1 MKASEQNLNETPGR
15 SNTRCSTK
23 PQADQLQPSI
33 LDPLRRSSC
42 VSRLGSSPATN
53 LSKERCLFL
62 HIFYEPASVRLS
74 TKVPISTKSM
84 LPTTI
89 VTSSCLLNSSHRAK
103 TLVAT
108 TTTTTTGTTTTI
120 LSITPASSVEST
132 LARYN
137 DGYRTNPQ
145 SSTRALSR
153 QRNSLNVQNYPISAP
168 APSPPPC
175 QTSQPGSDSSS
186 QFDSNNQT
194 QPQKSEFDLNQR
206 KPTSTTISTNITGCT
221 VSAMISNGQ
230 KKDLCKS
237 SKDGFWIESSN
248 FDQQVKITTTGTPI
262 FNHFSPFINPAVVPC
277 GDTLTNNEF
286 DQMPTKSRPR
296 PAVRISS
303 SSSKVSDV

>member
-1 MKASEQNLNETPGR
+1 MFNKTSGGPTPTFHLGPPSSVQLCLSSR
-15 SNTRCSTK
+15 FFTCDQ
-23 PQADQLQPSI
+23 PQQRKVP
-33 LDPLRRSSC
+33 
-42 VSRLGSSPATN
+42 
-53 LSKERCLFL
+53 FL
-62 HIFYEPASVRLS
+62 HILYKPASARLP
-74 TKVPISTKSM
+74 TKVPMSTKSM

-153 QRNSLNVQNYPISAP
+153 QRNSLSVQNYPISAP
-168 APSPPPC
+168 SAPSPPPC
-175 QTSQPGSDSSS
+175 QTSQPGSDSWS
-186 QFDSNNQT
+186 QFDSNNQP
-194 QPQKSEFDLNQR
+194 QPHKSEFDLNQR
-206 KPTSTTISTNITGCT
+206 KPTSTTISANVTGCT
-221 VSAMISNGQ
+221 VSAMTSNGQ

-237 SKDGFWIESSN
+237 SKDGFWIKSSN
-248 FDQQVKITTTGTPI
+248 FDQQVKITTTETPI
-262 FNHFSPFINPAVVPC
+262 FNHVSPFINPAVVPC
-277 GDTLTNNEF
+277 GGTLTNNEF
-286 DQMPTKSRPR
+286 DQMPSKSRPR